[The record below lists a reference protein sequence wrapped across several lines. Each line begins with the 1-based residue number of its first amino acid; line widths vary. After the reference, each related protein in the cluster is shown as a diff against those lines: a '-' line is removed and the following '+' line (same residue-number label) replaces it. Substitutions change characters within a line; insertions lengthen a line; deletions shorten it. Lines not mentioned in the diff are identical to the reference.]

1 METFIPVIILTALAF
16 ILIGI
21 KIYNIINPKIKDPST
36 KKKKGYDPRNNYF
49 RNNPEHI
56 DMTESYIDSIWE
68 EMRKK

>member
-1 METFIPVIILTALAF
+1 MDIIQIVLVSIIIISLATAL
-16 ILIGI
+16 
-21 KIYNIINPKIKDPST
+21 IKDIKNRNSYKKH

>member
-1 METFIPVIILTALAF
+1 MKSMIPVIILVILAF
-16 ILIGI
+16 ILIAI
-21 KIYNIINPKIKDPST
+21 RIYNIINPKIQDPST
-36 KKKKGYDPRNNYF
+36 QKKKGYDPKNNYF